1 MHRLNLDIQS
11 YTESDLIRLFSL
23 KNNFDATHIHTGK
36 DKLMNQLK
44 KAKEMTSEQK
54 QNIQM
59 FIDNASIVLIDA
71 SDKSNNRSDVQGTWA
86 QKKNNMVT
94 SGGDH
99 IIIANANTEAGKTA
113 DIAGGRIAGSS
124 EVPPGWL
131 NPINIRTVATC
142 MNIDTRFRNLY
153 QTTTSSDFQFDL
165 PDIQKKVTHMRIT
178 NIDLPM
184 SFYGVMRSRN
194 DSTLVITE
202 ATKRSSLTMRTN
214 EFNDYPMSDTNTN
227 TDNTDSSYNTQTGQW
242 SQEFV
247 QSILKLHPCFS
258 HIKYETDIP
267 TIYSLIDTTDSNK
280 MMVYQT
286 YGAGSEWQS
295 AKFFRNPEF
304 SFGWLVTLP
313 DGNYECVWQKSNN
326 SADLEFHMNESLS
339 QAMPGILF
347 HSDGTFL
354 AYSIDNTSQE
364 PTIDYGMNDTRE
376 VYYSV
381 NRASGKSMFTVPP
394 PLSETSVFKTGRNV
408 TSELNWPPNTTSQLE
423 GFRLYFAVNAGGSLT
438 SHDMLQ
444 QRLGWQLG
452 FRKVDY
458 FQKVSDSCI
467 SEGVAMISGPRYLFL
482 SIDDG
487 LKNYCNDFIA
497 AFSQHSMHENVM
509 TKINTA
515 FSMDNVGVYK
525 ASSDNGL
532 DNQYNRTR
540 SYFGPGTITR
550 LKIKLLDEYG
560 RVVSLTNMDWSMS
573 IVFDK
578 LYD

>member
-23 KNNFDATHIHTGK
+23 KNNFDTTHIHTGK

-59 FIDNASIVLIDA
+59 FIDNATTVLIDA

-99 IIIANANTEAGKTA
+99 FIIANANTEAGKTA

-131 NPINIRTVATC
+131 NTINIRTVATC

-165 PDIQKKVTHMRIT
+165 PDIQKKVTIMKIT
-178 NIDLPM
+178 NIDIPM

-194 DSTLVITE
+194 DSTVVITE

-214 EFNDYPMSDTNTN
+214 AFNDYPMSDTNTN
-227 TDNTDSSYNTQTGQW
+227 TNNTDSSYNTQTGQW

-258 HIKYETDIP
+258 HIEYEPDIP

-295 AKFFRNPEF
+295 AKFFKNPV
-304 SFGWLVTLP
+304 LINTLYYPTDSKDTLNGKAVQRDYYMVSAYNEDTNSDGYINTDDLRRFFLFNLDGTMNMQLIP
-313 DGNYECVWQKSNN
+313 DG
-326 SADLEFHMNESLS
+326 
-339 QAMPGILF
+339 
-347 HSDGTFL
+347 
-354 AYSIDNTSQE
+354 
-364 PTIDYGMNDTRE
+364 
-376 VYYSV
+376 YSV
-381 NRASGKSMFTVPP
+381 NSSQYDPYNDYMYVYAAVDENVNGYQDDIEDVHVFWIDLKSPQ
-394 PLSETSVFKTGRNV
+394 KGA
-408 TSELNWPPNTTSQLE
+408 
-423 GFRLYFAVNAGGSLT
+423 RLY
-438 SHDMLQ
+438 
-444 QRLGWQLG
+444 
-452 FRKVDY
+452 
-458 FQKVSDSCI
+458 
-467 SEGVAMISGPRYLFL
+467 
-482 SIDDG
+482 
-487 LKNYCNDFIA
+487 
-497 AFSQHSMHENVM
+497 
-509 TKINTA
+509 
-515 FSMDNVGVYK
+515 
-525 ASSDNGL
+525 
-532 DNQYNRTR
+532 
-540 SYFGPGTITR
+540 
-550 LKIKLLDEYG
+550 
-560 RVVSLTNMDWSMS
+560 
-573 IVFDK
+573 
-578 LYD
+578 

>member
-11 YTESDLIRLFSL
+11 YTETDLIRLFSL
-23 KNNFDATHIHTGK
+23 KNNFDSTHVHIGK

-54 QNIQM
+54 INIQM
-59 FIDNASIVLIDA
+59 FIDNAATILIDVT
-71 SDKSNNRSDVQGTWA
+71 DKSTNQTNAQGTWA

-94 SGGDH
+94 AGGDH
-99 IIIANANTEAGKTA
+99 FIIANANTEAGKTA
-113 DIAGGRIAGSS
+113 DIAGGRIAGSA

-153 QTTTSSDFQFDL
+153 QTTSSSNFQFDL

-194 DSTLVITE
+194 DSTIVITE
-202 ATKRSSLTMRTN
+202 AAKRSSLTMRTSAS
-214 EFNDYPMSDTNTN
+214 NDYSMSDA
-227 TDNTDSSYNTQTGQW
+227 DSSDASYNSLTGQW

-247 QSILKLHPCFS
+247 QSVLKLHPCFS
-258 HIKYETDIP
+258 HKYETDIP
-267 TIYSLIDTTDSNK
+267 TIYSLINTTDSNK
-280 MMVYQT
+280 MTIYQT
-286 YGAGSEWQS
+286 YGAGYEWQS
-295 AKFFRNPEF
+295 ANFFRNPDF

-313 DGNYECVWQKSNN
+313 DGNYECEWQNSNN
-326 SADLEFHMNESLS
+326 AADLEIHMNASLS
-339 QAMPGILF
+339 QAIPGILF

-354 AYSIDNTSQE
+354 AYGIDSSQE

-376 VYYSV
+376 VRYSV
-381 NRASGKSMFTVPP
+381 YRASGKSMFTVPTTM
-394 PLSETSVFKTGRNV
+394 LETSVFKMGRNV
-408 TSELNWPPNTTSQLE
+408 TSELNWPTITTSQRE
-423 GFRLYFAVNAGGSLT
+423 GFRLYFAVNAGGSLIVND
-438 SHDMLQ
+438 SLQ
-444 QRLGWQLG
+444 QRLGWQIG
-452 FRKVDY
+452 FRKADY

-525 ASSDNGL
+525 ASSDSGL
-532 DNQYNRTR
+532 DNHYNRTR
-540 SYFGPGTITR
+540 EYFGPGTITR

-560 RVVSLTNMDWSMS
+560 RVVSLNNMDWSMS
-573 IVFDK
+573 VMFDK

>member
-1 MHRLNLDIQS
+1 MHRLNLDIHS
-11 YTESDLIRLFSL
+11 YTESDLIKLFSL
-23 KNNFDATHIHTGK
+23 KNNFDMTHVHNGK

-44 KAKEMTSEQK
+44 KATKLTSEEK
-54 QNIQM
+54 INIQM
-59 FIDNASIVLIDA
+59 FIDNATTMLIDVT
-71 SDKSNNRSDVQGTWA
+71 DKLANQTDVKGTWS
-86 QKKNNMVT
+86 QKKNTMMT
-94 SGGDH
+94 AGGDH
-99 IIIANANTEAGKTA
+99 FIIANANTEAGKTA
-113 DIAGGRIAGSS
+113 DIASGRIAGSA

-202 ATKRSSLTMRTN
+202 AAKRGSLNMRTN
-214 EFNDYPMSDTNTN
+214 PSNAYPMADTNTN
-227 TDNTDSSYNTQTGQW
+227 TDNTDASYNTLTGQW
-242 SQEFV
+242 SREFV

-258 HIKYETDIP
+258 YMDEINIP
-267 TIYSLIDTTDSNK
+267 TIYSLINTADSNN
-280 MMVYQT
+280 MGYQT
-286 YGAGSEWQS
+286 YGEGSEWQS
-295 AKFFRNPEF
+295 AKFFKHPEF

-313 DGNYECVWQKSNN
+313 DGNYECEWQKSNN
-326 SADLEFHMNESLS
+326 SADLEFHMNEALS
-339 QAMPGILF
+339 QAVPGILF
-347 HSDGTFL
+347 HGDGTFL
-354 AYSIDNTSQE
+354 AYGIDNTSHE
-364 PTIDYGMNDTRE
+364 PTLDFGMNNTRDAR
-376 VYYSV
+376 YSV
-381 NRASGKSMFTVPP
+381 YRASGKSMFTIPSTM
-394 PLSETSVFKTGRNV
+394 SESSVFKNGRNV
-408 TSELNWPPNTTSQLE
+408 TSELNWPPNTTSQRE
-423 GFRLYFAVNAGGSLT
+423 GFHAYFAVNSGGSLMVNDT
-438 SHDMLQ
+438 LQ
-444 QRLGWQLG
+444 QRLGWQIG
-452 FRKVDY
+452 FRKADY
-458 FQKVSDSCI
+458 FQKVLVPCV

-487 LKNYCNDFIA
+487 VKNYCNEFIA

-525 ASSDNGL
+525 ASSDSGL
-532 DNQYNRTR
+532 DSHYNRTR
-540 SYFGPGTITR
+540 EYFGPGTITR

-560 RVVSLTNMDWSMS
+560 RIVSLNNMDWSMS